1 MAKLSDIAARAG
13 VSIRTVRRVLYDST
27 PVRPE
32 TAARV
37 QKVLAELEYVPN
49 PHARALVGGKTTAIA
64 LVVPELTWYVSN
76 ALVLTLHQRIAQLG
90 LHGVFFVSNTANV
103 KQTVAE
109 IRQLSP
115 QAVMLVQVPWHDA
128 YRRLTHNETPLL
140 GIDVRPEMPADVTAD
155 NARLDRV
162 GAFRSAT
169 EHLLQLGHRRI
180 GLLNSYSAQ
189 GRLEGYSQAMEA
201 AGVDYRAVVIGDAEG
216 RKAPPIQVCIEE
228 LITTHPE
235 LTALVCTTD
244 LWAQEAI
251 YHLAQRGLRVPE
263 DISIVS
269 YSNEPWTRWALP
281 PLTTLDQSTAEL
293 CEHTL
298 ALMSRRLEGSEQPWS
313 RRLICPELVVR
324 DSTAPPRQA

>member
-37 QKVLAELEYVPN
+37 NQMLAELNYVPN
-49 PHARALVGGKTTAIA
+49 PHARALVGGKADAVA
-64 LVVPELTWYVSN
+64 LVVPELTWYVAN
-76 ALVLTLHQRIAQLG
+76 ALVVTLHQRIALQG
-90 LHGVFFVSNTANV
+90 LHSVFFGSNISNIE
-103 KQTVAE
+103 QTVAE
-109 IRQLSP
+109 IQQLSP
-115 QAVMLVQVPWHDA
+115 QAVMLVQVPWHDR
-128 YRRLTHNETPLL
+128 YRRLIHKETPLL
-140 GIDVRPEMPADVTAD
+140 GIDVRPEMPADVPAD

-169 EHLLQLGHRRI
+169 EHLVQLGHRRI

-189 GRLEGYSQAMEA
+189 GRLEGYGQALEA
-201 AGVDYRAVVIGDAEG
+201 AGIDYRAVATGDSEG
-216 RKAPPIQVCIEE
+216 RQALPIHACIEE
-228 LITTHPE
+228 LITTHPD

-251 YHLAQRGLRVPE
+251 HHLARRGVRIPE
-263 DISIVS
+263 EISIVS
-269 YSNEPWTRWALP
+269 YSNEPWTRWTLP

-298 ALMSRRLEGSEQPWS
+298 ALMGRRLEGSEQPWS
-313 RRLICPELVVR
+313 RRLICPKLVVR
-324 DSTAPPRQA
+324 ESTAPPRQV

>member
-1 MAKLSDIAARAG
+1 VAKLSDIAARAG

-37 QKVLAELEYVPN
+37 NQVLAELDYVPN
-49 PHARALVGGKTTAIA
+49 SHARALVGGKTTAVA
-64 LVVPELTWYVSN
+64 LVVPELTWYVAN
-76 ALVLTLHQRIAQLG
+76 ALVVTLHQRIAQQG
-90 LHGVFFVSNTANV
+90 LHSVFFVSNTANV

-115 QAVMLVQVPWHDA
+115 QAIMLVQVPWHDA
-128 YRRLTHNETPLL
+128 YRRLTHNDTPLL
-140 GIDVRPEMPADVTAD
+140 GIDVRPEMPADVPAD

-169 EHLLQLGHRRI
+169 EHLVLLGHRRI
-180 GLLNSYSAQ
+180 GLLNSYSAR

-201 AGVDYRAVVIGDAEG
+201 AGIDYRAVAIGDSEG
-216 RKAPPIQVCIEE
+216 RQAPSIHACIEA
-228 LITTHPE
+228 LLTNHPD
-235 LTALVCTTD
+235 LTALVCSTD
-244 LWAQEAI
+244 LWTQEAI
-251 YHLAQRGLRVPE
+251 HHLARRGLRVPE

-269 YSNEPWTRWALP
+269 YSNEPWTRWTLP

-298 ALMSRRLEGSEQPWS
+298 ALMSCRLEGSEQPWS

-324 DSTAPPRQA
+324 ESTAPPRRV